1 LDDGGDDL
9 LSRLDFLRVALG
21 DCNKSSGV
29 EKQEKSNATTNADA
43 DSEEV
48 LSEFDRFDG
57 NATNGGVDTSFSG
70 DSTTGEVVAILFG
83 GVFVE
88 RKRGVETGFKG
99 VVKIFPPAV
108 VAWSDGDARNAAD
121 LMTIGV
127 FDLDFHDTN
136 VSINTLEGETGVVEI
151 GIRVK

>member
-1 LDDGGDDL
+1 MDDGGDDL

-57 NATNGGVDTSFSG
+57 NTTNGGVDASLAG
-70 DSTTGEVVAILFG
+70 DGGTGEVVAVFFSRI
-83 GVFVE
+83 FVE
-88 RKRGVETGFKG
+88 RKGDVEAGFKG

-108 VAWSDGDARNAAD
+108 VAWSDGDPRNAAD

-136 VSINTLEGETGVVEI
+136 VSINTLEGETGVVAI